1 MGMILAIIL
10 VIVVGGFALMAWLVY
25 ISVMILLALTA
36 ACFFVGF
43 MIGDA
48 IFGNAGAGILTGLL
62 LTGVAWMAFA
72 AWQNDKEKAE

>member
-1 MGMILAIIL
+1 MGMILAILL

-36 ACFFVGF
+36 ACFVIGF
-43 MIGDA
+43 LIGDA

-72 AWQNDKEKAE
+72 AWQNGKKKSG

>member
-1 MGMILAIIL
+1 MGMILAILL

-36 ACFFVGF
+36 ACFVIGF
-43 MIGDA
+43 LIGDA
-48 IFGNAGAGILTGLL
+48 IFGNAGAGALTGLV

-72 AWQNDKEKAE
+72 ACHNDKKKSG

>member
-1 MGMILAIIL
+1 MGMILAILL

-62 LTGVAWMAFA
+62 LTGVAWMVFA
-72 AWQNDKEKAE
+72 ASQGNKDKPG